1 MGGALPKSG
10 QLVIYDD
17 DQIYL
22 GGVLA
27 DHLSDLGFDI
37 VFVTPANNVSPW
49 CENTLE
55 QHRIQRSLINKN
67 IDLKFG
73 YVISEISED
82 RVEFECN
89 YTREK
94 TRCDHPI
101 CFASY

>member
-1 MGGALPKSG
+1 MLELGVKNVFLATGSSGDLMGGRSNRSFEVQLKNIFTPDDIMGGVLPKSG

-27 DHLSDLGFDI
+27 DHLSDLGFDV

-55 QHRIQRSLINKN
+55 QQN
-67 IDLKFG
+67 
-73 YVISEISED
+73 SE
-82 RVEFECN
+82 VL
-89 YTREK
+89 
-94 TRCDHPI
+94 
-101 CFASY
+101 